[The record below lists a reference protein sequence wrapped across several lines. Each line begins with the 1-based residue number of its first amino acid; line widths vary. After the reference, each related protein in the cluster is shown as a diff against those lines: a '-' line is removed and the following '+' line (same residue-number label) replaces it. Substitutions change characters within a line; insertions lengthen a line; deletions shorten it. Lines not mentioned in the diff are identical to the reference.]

1 MNRQKTVSVLH
12 ILQTLFWHYIDILP
26 DYTYLDA
33 GLITFPYSCFLV
45 DPLGNEEVFIS
56 IFLSVGYMSAMND
69 VVPAQLNVVSD
80 LIEGLALLA
89 IDLYILTK
97 LLAEGV

>member
-1 MNRQKTVSVLH
+1 
-12 ILQTLFWHYIDILP
+12 
-26 DYTYLDA
+26 
-33 GLITFPYSCFLV
+33 
-45 DPLGNEEVFIS
+45 
-56 IFLSVGYMSAMND
+56 MSAMND